1 MIKVKSILDEILFE
15 KKKEGVNIFYNINSL
30 IQAWQDD
37 IDDVE
42 DKEVEKTP
50 SSEKEEKDQEENKDQ
65 EIQTSEPSPAPV
77 PAQELNQ
84 SYEEKGNVLNEDI
97 LDIRT
102 KGEVFVPEEDIDAI
116 RSIDDILIYLS
127 KQKKRVKITDKIKT
141 KPKKLINSVII
152 EIVLALVNNDQ
163 ETLKKLLGKGD
174 KVFVDIDYGK
184 EKESSVGISVVKN
197 PGTFSISLNMKKDGK
212 IVAMPFDKILFN
224 KNLIDLR
231 NELVG

>member
-1 MIKVKSILDEILFE
+1 MIKMKSILEEVLFE
-15 KKKEGVNIFYNINSL
+15 KKKEGINIFYNINSL
-30 IQAWQDD
+30 IQAWPDD
-37 IDDVE
+37 IDDIE

-50 SSEKEEKDQEENKDQ
+50 SSEKEEKDQEENKENQ
-65 EIQTSEPSPAPV
+65 SIEEPEKQ
-77 PAQELNQ
+77 QELNQ
-84 SYEEKGNVLNEDI
+84 SFEEKGNVLNEDI
-97 LDIRT
+97 LEVKT

-127 KQKKRVKITDKIKT
+127 KQKKKVKITNNVET
-141 KPKKLINSVII
+141 KPKRLINKVII
-152 EIVLALVNNDQ
+152 EIILALINKDQ
-163 ETLKKLLGKGD
+163 EMLKKLLGKGD